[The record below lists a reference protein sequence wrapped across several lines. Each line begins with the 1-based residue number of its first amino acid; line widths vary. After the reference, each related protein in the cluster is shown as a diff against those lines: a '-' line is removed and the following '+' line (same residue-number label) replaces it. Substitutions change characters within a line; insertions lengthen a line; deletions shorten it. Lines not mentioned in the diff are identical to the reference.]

1 MNLWVDI
8 DKLPKHQTFLHE
20 VLSDS
25 HRRAASI
32 VLPFMFPFY
41 GQNITRATIAT
52 GGFLYM
58 GEHVHSWL
66 AATQYIAPLMAN
78 FDTRNST
85 TSAVHYGYNE
95 SLFVIEWRNVRL
107 QEDLSAEFTF
117 QCILFRTGDIAFVYK
132 DIPMEIGQ
140 IPDSGHPVK
149 IGVSDAYFINRAHV
163 CKLYYRAILMYH
175 QFNELYVLLDVRRK
189 TIYEYHK
196 LDLINS
202 TSDLISNKT
211 AIYLQ
216 AKPSMFF
223 KKKKE
228 SD

>member
-1 MNLWVDI
+1 MANGTVTMVNRTIVSDDKVEDQRYFVTKTITDNARAMELWVDL
-8 DKLPKHQTFLHE
+8 DSLPKHQTFTHE

-32 VLPFMFPFY
+32 NLPFKFPFY
-41 GQNITRATIAT
+41 GQGVGRATIAT

-85 TSAVHYGYNE
+85 DSSVLYGYNTT
-95 SLFVIEWRNVRL
+95 LFVIEWRNVNL
-107 QEDLSAEFTF
+107 QEQPNATFTF
-117 QCILFRTGDIAFVYK
+117 QCVLYANGDIAFVYK
-132 DIPMEIGQ
+132 TVPILIKD

-163 CKLYYRAILMYH
+163 CK
-175 QFNELYVLLDVRRK
+175 
-189 TIYEYHK
+189 
-196 LDLINS
+196 
-202 TSDLISNKT
+202 
-211 AIYLQ
+211 
-216 AKPSMFF
+216 
-223 KKKKE
+223 
-228 SD
+228 